1 MQANV
6 RRGTGEKMNITGK
19 RKTVCMLLSL
29 SLLFGV
35 GMSPASKINAEARSA
50 SSSSGSTNYTY
61 AQDPVPQVIKTMSQS
76 VVGIIGKTAPGSNQS
91 GEDRYNLAH
100 GTGVILKSDGWIITN
115 AHVVNG
121 ITGITIVTSDGK
133 TYKAT
138 KVFSDTV
145 SDIALV
151 KINAKSLTPAKFAKS
166 SKVAQV
172 GEKVIAIGTPISFS
186 LRNSATVG
194 VVSGLDRS
202 VDGSYRLIQTDTAIN
217 PGNSGGPLVNL
228 KGEVIGINSMKF
240 SAVGIENMG
249 FSIPTETVQ
258 YVSNHLL
265 KYGKVKRAALGL
277 ELEESWSAIV
287 GLPSDDPLTVTKVL
301 STQARKAGIKEED
314 VLYAI
319 NGKRVYSVVDINEM
333 LKTFMPGTKVN
344 VLMQSDGDIVNRRL
358 TLSSES
364 EKAPAAAAAPLGE
377 EL

>member
-1 MQANV
+1 MLANV
-6 RRGTGEKMNITGK
+6 RRGTGEEMNITGK

-35 GMSPASKINAEARSA
+35 GMSPASKINAEAKST
-50 SSSSGSTNYTY
+50 SSSTGSTNYTY
-61 AQDPVPQVIKTMSQS
+61 AQDQVPQVIKTMSPS
-76 VVGIIGKTAPGSNQS
+76 VVGIIGKTAPGSSQS

-100 GTGVILKSDGWIITN
+100 GTGVILKPDGWIITN

-121 ITGITIVTSDGK
+121 ITGITVVTSDGK

-151 KINAKSLTPAKFAKS
+151 KINAKSLIPAKFAKS

-258 YVSNHLL
+258 YVSSHLL
-265 KYGKVKRAALGL
+265 KYGEVKRAALGL

-287 GLPSDDPLTVTKVL
+287 GLPSDDPLTVKKVL
-301 STQARKAGIKEED
+301 STQACKAGIQEED

-333 LKTFMPGTKVN
+333 LKTFMPGAKVS

-358 TLSSES
+358 TLSSGSNKASAAAE
-364 EKAPAAAAAPLGE
+364 APAGE